1 MASRFKIT
9 RPATPINQPR
19 SIKIAITMNP
29 NLSQLQ
35 PYPFERLAKL
45 FEGASRPAHLQP
57 IALSIGEPRHPTP
70 GFITE
75 EVITHLH
82 GLSRYPVTRG
92 IPELRSAIADWLQQR
107 FSLNPG
113 ILDPETNILPVNGTR
128 EALFAFAQCVVD
140 PTGNPV
146 VLMPNP
152 FYQIYEGA
160 ALLSGAE
167 PWFMN
172 TTRETGYRPDF
183 STIPEAVWQRCQL
196 VYICTPGNP
205 TGAVMDIA
213 QLQQLIELADRYD
226 FVIASDE
233 CYSEI
238 YPESAAAPAGLLQAA
253 AATGRDDFRR
263 CMVFHSL
270 SKRSN
275 APGLR
280 SGFVAGD
287 AELIKQFLRYRTYHG
302 CAMPPATQAA
312 SISAWR
318 DEDHVIENRTLYT
331 QKFAAVLEILSPVL
345 DVSLP
350 DAGFYLWPQTPV
362 DDAEFALGLLTQ
374 QNVVV
379 LPGSYL
385 SRPAAG
391 INPGSKHVRL
401 ALVAP
406 LEDCVEA
413 AERIKTY
420 IVSL

>member
-1 MASRFKIT
+1 
-9 RPATPINQPR
+9 
-19 SIKIAITMNP
+19 MNP

-35 PYPFERLAKL
+35 PYPFERLKRL
-45 FEGASRPAHLQP
+45 FEGATPPPQLQE
-57 IALSIGEPRHPTP
+57 ISLSIGEPRHPTP

-82 GLSRYPVTRG
+82 GLSRYPLTRG
-92 IPELRSAIADWLQQR
+92 IPELRATIADWLMMR
-107 FSLNPG
+107 FDLPAESVNP
-113 ILDPETNILPVNGTR
+113 ERQVLPVNGTR
-128 EALFAFAQCVVD
+128 EALFAFAQCLID
-140 PTGNPV
+140 PSENPV

-160 ALLSGAE
+160 ALLAGAT

-172 TTRETGYRPDF
+172 TTRETGYKPDF
-183 STIPEAVWQRCQL
+183 DAVPETVWERCQL
-196 VYICTPGNP
+196 AYICTPGNP
-205 TGAVMDIA
+205 TGAVMDIQ
-213 QLQQLIELADRYD
+213 QLQQLIQLADRHD

-238 YPESAAAPAGLLQAA
+238 YSDNTAPPPGLLQAA
-253 AATGRDDFRR
+253 AGLGRDDYSR
-263 CMVFHSL
+263 CVVFHSL

-275 APGLR
+275 VPGLR

-287 AELIKQFLRYRTYHG
+287 AGLLEGFLRYRTYHG

-312 SISAWR
+312 SIRAWQ
-318 DEDHVIENRTLYT
+318 DEAHVAANRSLYT
-331 QKFAAVLEILSPVL
+331 EKFTAVLEILAPVL
-345 DVSLP
+345 DVQPP

-362 DDAEFALGLLTQ
+362 DDTVFARGLLEQ

-385 SRPAAG
+385 SRTVENT
-391 INPGSKHVRL
+391 NPGKDHVRM

-406 LEDCVEA
+406 LEDCIEA
-413 AERIKTY
+413 AERIKSY